1 MVSSYDLQEKT
12 WIMTKWVSRNQVDD
26 KLANEITY
34 LIVVISPAS
43 LKSQWASYEIGY
55 AKVSDGKYY
64 RI

>member
-1 MVSSYDLQEKT
+1 MNRILNGAVITER
-12 WIMTKWVSRNQVDD
+12 IDD